1 MKVLIIGAGGV
12 GLGLAGCL
20 IESGCTTGIVA
31 RGDTYEKLTTDGFE
45 WNGIFG
51 ARRCASRDFHTWP
64 SVREID
70 VHDFD
75 VILVCTKSFDTERA
89 ARDLVSV
96 PRVSGGNTRIVSCQN
111 GYGNVETLFSLFPR
125 DRVFAARI
133 ITGFRKSAPNS
144 VEITVHA
151 APIHI
156 GHFDPG
162 LSDSMHGLCEKIH
175 SGGIPSEVSDTI
187 EQDLWAKL
195 LYNALLNPL
204 GAILGVPYGALGES
218 THARGIMRTIA
229 EEAFTVM
236 SASGTKTHWASPG
249 PFLDAFYSSMLPP
262 TAKHESSMLQD
273 IRAGKRTEI
282 DALNGALARL
292 GITHGVKVPVNQA
305 IAGMIRFMEQSRQHT
320 KI

>member
-1 MKVLIIGAGGV
+1 MNVLVIGAGGV

-20 IESGCTTGIVA
+20 IRSGCTTGIVA
-31 RGDTYEKLTTDGFE
+31 RGDTFEKLTTDGFE
-45 WNGIFG
+45 WTGIFG
-51 ARRCASRDFHTWP
+51 THRFAPDQYSTFPAVHT
-64 SVREID
+64 ID
-70 VHDFD
+70 NYAPD

-89 ARDLVSV
+89 ARDSASIPHLSA
-96 PRVSGGNTRIVSCQN
+96 GNTCIVSCQN
-111 GYGNVETLFSLFPR
+111 GYGNVETLFSSFPR
-125 DRVFAARI
+125 ERVFAARI

-162 LSDSMHGLCEKIH
+162 MSDSMRGLCEKIH

-218 THARGIMRTIA
+218 SPTRGIMRTIA
-229 EEAFTVM
+229 EEAFAVM
-236 SASGTKTHWASPG
+236 STSGAKTHWASPE

-282 DALNGALARL
+282 DALNGAIAWL
-292 GITHGVKVPVNQA
+292 GSTHGVKVPVNQA
-305 IAGMIRFMEQSRQHT
+305 IAGMIRFMEQSRQHAE
-320 KI
+320 I